1 MVGVSQAP
9 QRLPT
14 VAIVGRPNVG
24 KSTLF
29 NRLAGKKLALVHNR
43 PGVTRDLKEAQGKL
57 ADLRFSLLDTAG
69 LDEDDTDHLTTL
81 MQEKTLQALE
91 KADLI
96 LFVIDVRLGLLPL
109 DEHFATLVRKSGK
122 PTILVANKCEGRRT
136 NLAATIAEAY
146 RLGFDE
152 PVALS
157 AEHGEGLQYLY
168 EAMAPILPQASQDI
182 VDEPEKSL
190 QLAVIGRPN
199 VGKSTLI
206 NQWLQEERV
215 LTSDMPGVT
224 RDAIAIDWIYKDQ
237 PIRLIDTAGMRKRP
251 KVQDA
256 VEKLAVS
263 DALRAV
269 DYAQVVILLLDP
281 QDLLSKQDATIASA
295 VIDEGRVLI
304 IALNKWDQVKNK
316 SEVLK
321 ELKYRLEKI
330 LPQVKGV
337 PCVTISARTGQNVT
351 QLLDRSFAAY
361 QTWNRRLTT
370 GPLNQWL
377 QNVTAQHPP
386 PLVGRSRLRFKYI
399 TQAKTRPPTFTLFT
413 NKPDDVPDAY
423 TRYLQNNL
431 RADFD
436 LWGIPLRFTYRGGKN
451 PYIKSN

>member
-1 MVGVSQAP
+1 M
-9 QRLPT
+9 PT

-29 NRLAGKKLALVHNR
+29 NRLAGKKLALVHDR
-43 PGVTRDLKEAQGKL
+43 PGVTRDLKETQGKL
-57 ADLRFSLLDTAG
+57 GDLRFQLMDTAG
-69 LDEDDTDHLTTL
+69 LDLDKDDTDHLTTL
-81 MQEKTLQALE
+81 MREQTLKALLH
-91 KADLI
+91 ADLI
-96 LFVIDVRLGLLPL
+96 LFVIDARLGLLPL
-109 DEHFATLVRKSGK
+109 DEHFAKLVRKSGK
-122 PTILVANKCEGRRT
+122 PTVLIANKCEGRRS
-136 NLAATIAEAY
+136 NLTATIAEGY
-146 RLGFDE
+146 QLGFDE

-157 AEHGEGLQYLY
+157 AEHGQGLQYLY
-168 EAMAPILPQASQDI
+168 EAMASRLPAPSEETEGTTTQ
-182 VDEPEKSL
+182 PL

-206 NQWLQEERV
+206 NQWLQQERV

-224 RDAIAIDWIYKDQ
+224 RDAIAIDWNYKDQ

-263 DALRAV
+263 DALRTI

-281 QDLLSKQDATIASA
+281 QDILSKQDATIAST

-304 IALNKWDQVKNK
+304 IALNKWDQVQNK
-316 SEVLK
+316 SAILD

-337 PCVTISARTGQNVT
+337 PCVAISAQTGQNVT
-351 QLLDRSFAAY
+351 RLLDQSLIAY

-370 GPLNQWL
+370 GRLNQWL
-377 QNVTAQHPP
+377 QDVTAQHPP
-386 PLVGRSRLRFKYI
+386 PLVGRSRLKFKYI
-399 TQAKTRPPTFTLFT
+399 TQAKTRPPTFMLFT

-436 LWGIPLRFTYRGGKN
+436 LWGVPLRLTYKGGRN
-451 PYIKSN
+451 PYVKDMPK